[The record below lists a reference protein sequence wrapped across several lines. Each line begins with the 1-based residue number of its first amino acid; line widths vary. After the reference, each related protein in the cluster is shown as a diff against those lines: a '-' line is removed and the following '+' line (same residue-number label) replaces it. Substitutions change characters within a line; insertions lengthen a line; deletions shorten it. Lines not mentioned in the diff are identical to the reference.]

1 VHEGAPEKAI
11 VGVIWPTY
19 VAVPERRREEY
30 ALNLL
35 EGVFQDAL
43 RRRVREA
50 LGKSYSPSVDL
61 SMPDYADQGTLSA
74 MVETSPADVDE
85 VAAEIKKLA
94 ADLARPGGI
103 TAEAVEAVRRPLLDG
118 RARERETNGWW
129 LQSLDGSKRRPEWL
143 KDAVEWDRMIRSIT
157 REEVQRVAT
166 TWLTRSSLTAYVTP
180 QAARARAPATAAGS

>member
-1 VHEGAPEKAI
+1 
-11 VGVIWPTY
+11 
-19 VAVPERRREEY
+19 
-30 ALNLL
+30 
-35 EGVFQDAL
+35 
-43 RRRVREA
+43 
-50 LGKSYSPSVDL
+50 
-61 SMPDYADQGTLSA
+61 MPDYADQGTLSA